1 MSAGST
7 KRRLRP
13 PNTSAGST
21 RRRLRS
27 PSTSAGSPSEQ
38 ERHAAERDELAAQ
51 RDGLQQELGDALEQ
65 LAALGPAAEERD
77 RLRTEVEQLEST
89 LAEAQSAAVAECE
102 RLLGDVDRLEGTL
115 AETQSAHEEELGRLR
130 KKRDRIRE
138 ELDGA
143 RTALTEAQAL
153 TAEQERRLA
162 EEQERHA
169 GERDELAAH
178 SERLQAELGDALE
191 RLAVVGPAAEERDE
205 LRTEVERLQHIV
217 AEVRESS
224 AAELRGVLGERDA
237 LAAEVEE
244 ARELLQQAERVRES
258 QIALEAERDRVLA
271 ELGRVQLTATEA
283 QAEAEE
289 QTRLLAEA
297 QDHHHAERETLL
309 AQRTVLEQEL
319 GSSIEQLAAAAS
331 AADEREA
338 QLQRDSLRLLEAL
351 DAVRTLTAELVSGSV
366 ELAGGDRAGAR
377 AAEVEAEAETEVET
391 EELEV
396 ATDEPD
402 AETDEIEYSL
412 FVPGPNGYE
421 LVPQTGVPPQAG
433 QTVELVLPDQ
443 EEPVL
448 YEVVRSGRTLPDGDV
463 CVYLAQV

>member
-1 MSAGST
+1 M
-7 KRRLRP
+7 
-13 PNTSAGST
+13 
-21 RRRLRS
+21 
-27 PSTSAGSPSEQ
+27 
-38 ERHAAERDELAAQ
+38 
-51 RDGLQQELGDALEQ
+51 
-65 LAALGPAAEERD
+65 
-77 RLRTEVEQLEST
+77 
-89 LAEAQSAAVAECE
+89 
-102 RLLGDVDRLEGTL
+102 
-115 AETQSAHEEELGRLR
+115 
-130 KKRDRIRE
+130 
-138 ELDGA
+138 
-143 RTALTEAQAL
+143 
-153 TAEQERRLA
+153 
-162 EEQERHA
+162 
-169 GERDELAAH
+169 
-178 SERLQAELGDALE
+178 
-191 RLAVVGPAAEERDE
+191 VGPAAEERDE

-351 DAVRTLTAELVSGSV
+351 GAVRTLTAELVSGSV
-366 ELAGGDRAGAR
+366 ELPEETEPEPEP
-377 AAEVEAEAETEVET
+377 EVEAEAETEVET